1 MTEQKSSKHLISV
14 IIPVFNGE
22 RTVERVVR
30 SVLAN
35 RTDEIGI
42 ETIVVDDGSTDA
54 TPEILDRLARET
66 DIRLIRTENRGAAA
80 ARNAGLRTAKGAFI
94 GFVDSDDRIQP
105 DMYRKLLLALSEHDA
120 DLAGCGVIHETEY
133 GAIPEKGDGGTAVFE
148 GETIY
153 RAILGSQ
160 GMRGYL
166 WNKLFKRELIHTP
179 LDESLLQC
187 EDLLF
192 CAQNLESVRRAV
204 YLSEPLYRY
213 TRKADGEELSLKR
226 GLSLAGAQ
234 EKLLALYREKAP
246 GSAYIPERNLL
257 KTFLYLRAKAKQE
270 HERDEAVL
278 SRIRS
283 GIKTH
288 FCRVMREKDV
298 SVKTKGNI
306 VFTYLFPRASLRI
319 KRRILKKR
327 HQNGI
332 WES

>member
-1 MTEQKSSKHLISV
+1 MTGQEKTKLISV

-22 RTVERVVR
+22 RTVERAVR

-35 RTDEIGI
+35 RTDGIGI

-54 TPEILDRLARET
+54 TPKILDRLARET

-80 ARNAGLRTAKGAFI
+80 ARNAGLKTAKGEFV
-94 GFVDSDDRIQP
+94 GFVDSDDRIEP
-105 DMYRKLLLALSEHDA
+105 DMYRKLLTALSEHDA

-133 GAIPEKGDGGTAVFE
+133 GAVPEKGDGEATVLE

-160 GMRGYL
+160 GFRGYL
-166 WNKLFKRELIHTP
+166 WNKLFKRERIRMP

-192 CAQNLESVRRAV
+192 CAQNLEGVRRAV

-226 GLSLAGAQ
+226 GLSLADAQ

-246 GSAYIPERNLL
+246 GSAQIPERNLL
-257 KTFLYLRAKAKQE
+257 KTFLHLRAKAKQE
-270 HERDEAVL
+270 HERDETVL
-278 SRIRS
+278 SRIRN
-283 GIKTH
+283 GIKLH
-288 FCRVMREKDV
+288 FRRVMREKGM

-306 VFTYLFPRASLRI
+306 VLTCLFPRTSLRI
-319 KRRILKKR
+319 KQRILKKR

>member
-1 MTEQKSSKHLISV
+1 MTGQEKTKLISV

-22 RTVERVVR
+22 RTVERAVR

-35 RTDEIGI
+35 RTEGIAI

-54 TPEILDRLARET
+54 TPKILDRLARET

-80 ARNAGLRTAKGAFI
+80 ARNTGCAEAKGEYI
-94 GFVDSDDRIQP
+94 GFVDCDDRIEP
-105 DMYRKLLLALSEHDA
+105 DMYRKLLTALLEHDA
-120 DLAGCGVIHETEY
+120 DLAGCGVIHETVY
-133 GAIPEKGDGGTAVFE
+133 GAFPETGDGKATVFE

-153 RAILGSQ
+153 REIAGSH
-160 GMRGYL
+160 GLRGYL

-192 CAQNLESVRRAV
+192 CAQNLEGVRRAV
-204 YLSEPLYRY
+204 YLSEPLYHY
-213 TRKADGEELSLKR
+213 SRKADGAALSLKR
-226 GLSLAGAQ
+226 GLSLADAQ
-234 EKLLALYREKAP
+234 EKLLALYAEKAP
-246 GSAYIPERNLL
+246 ASAYVFEQNLL
-257 KTFLYLRAKAKQE
+257 KTFLHLRVKTKLNGQKDGAIPE
-270 HERDEAVL
+270 
-278 SRIRS
+278 RIRN
-283 GIKTH
+283 GIKAH

-306 VFTYLFPRASLRI
+306 VLTYLFPRTSLRI
-319 KRRILKKR
+319 KQRILKKR

>member
-1 MTEQKSSKHLISV
+1 MTGQEKTKLISV

-22 RTVERVVR
+22 RTVERAVR

-35 RTDEIGI
+35 RTEGIAI

-54 TPEILDRLARET
+54 TPKILDRLARET

-94 GFVDSDDRIQP
+94 GFVDCDDRIEP
-105 DMYRKLLLALSEHDA
+105 DMYRKLLSVLLKHDA

-133 GAIPEKGDGGTAVFE
+133 GAFPETGDGRATILE

-153 RAILGSQ
+153 RAILGSH
-160 GMRGYL
+160 GLRGYL

-192 CAQNLESVRRAV
+192 CAQNLEGVRRAV
-204 YLSEPLYRY
+204 YLSEPLYHY
-213 TRKADGEELSLKR
+213 SRKADGKELSLKR
-226 GLSLAGAQ
+226 GLSLADAQ
-234 EKLLALYREKAP
+234 EKLLAVYREKAP

-257 KTFLYLRAKAKQE
+257 KTFLHLRAKAKLT
-270 HERDEAVL
+270 HERDE
-278 SRIRS
+278 RILFGIRN
-283 GIKTH
+283 GIKAH
-288 FCRVMREKDV
+288 FRRVMREKDV

-306 VFTYLFPRASLRI
+306 VLTYLFPCISLRI
-319 KRRILKKR
+319 KQRVLKKR

>member
-1 MTEQKSSKHLISV
+1 MTGQEKTKLISV

-22 RTVERVVR
+22 RTVERAVR

-35 RTDEIGI
+35 RTDGIGI

-54 TPEILDRLARET
+54 TPKILDRLARET

-80 ARNAGLRTAKGAFI
+80 ARNAGLKTAKGEFV
-94 GFVDSDDRIQP
+94 GFVDSDDRIEP
-105 DMYRKLLLALSEHDA
+105 DMYRKLLTALSEHDA

-133 GAIPEKGDGGTAVFE
+133 GAVPEKGDGEAAVLE
-148 GETIY
+148 GKTIY

-160 GMRGYL
+160 GFRGYL
-166 WNKLFKRELIHTP
+166 WNKLFKRERIRTP

-192 CAQNLESVRRAV
+192 CAQNLEGVRRAV
-204 YLSEPLYRY
+204 YLSEPLYHY

-226 GLSLAGAQ
+226 GLSLADAQ

-246 GSAYIPERNLL
+246 GSAQIPERNLL
-257 KTFLYLRAKAKQE
+257 KTFLHLRAKAKQE
-270 HERDEAVL
+270 HERDKTVL
-278 SRIRS
+278 FRIRN
-283 GIKTH
+283 GIKLH
-288 FCRVMREKDV
+288 FRRVMREKGM

-306 VFTYLFPRASLRI
+306 VLTCLFPRTSLRI
-319 KRRILKKR
+319 KQRILKKR

>member
-1 MTEQKSSKHLISV
+1 MTGQEKTKLISV

-22 RTVERVVR
+22 RTVERAVR

-35 RTDEIGI
+35 RTEGIAI

-54 TPEILDRLARET
+54 TPKILDRLARET

-80 ARNAGLRTAKGAFI
+80 ARNTGCAEAKGEYI
-94 GFVDSDDRIQP
+94 GFVDCDDRIEP
-105 DMYRKLLLALSEHDA
+105 DMYRKLLTALLEHDA
-120 DLAGCGVIHETEY
+120 DLAGCGVIHESK
-133 GAIPEKGDGGTAVFE
+133 AMVFE

-153 RAILGSQ
+153 RESAGSH
-160 GMRGYL
+160 GLRGYL

-192 CAQNLESVRRAV
+192 CAQNLEGVRRAA

-213 TRKADGEELSLKR
+213 TRKADGEELSIKR
-226 GLSLAGAQ
+226 GLSLADAQ
-234 EKLLALYREKAP
+234 EKLLAVYREKAP

>member
-1 MTEQKSSKHLISV
+1 MTGQEKTKLISV

-22 RTVERVVR
+22 RTVERAVR

-54 TPEILDRLARET
+54 TPKILDRLARET

-80 ARNAGLRTAKGAFI
+80 ARNTGCAEAKGEYI
-94 GFVDSDDRIQP
+94 GFVDCDDRIEP
-105 DMYRKLLLALSEHDA
+105 DMYRKLLTALLEHDA
-120 DLAGCGVIHETEY
+120 DLAGCGVIHETVY
-133 GAIPEKGDGGTAVFE
+133 GAFPETGDGKAMVFE

-153 RAILGSQ
+153 REIAGSH
-160 GMRGYL
+160 GLRGYL

-192 CAQNLESVRRAV
+192 CAQNLEGVRRAA

-213 TRKADGEELSLKR
+213 TRKADGEELSIKR
-226 GLSLAGAQ
+226 GLSLADAQ
-234 EKLLALYREKAP
+234 EKLLAVYREKAP

-306 VFTYLFPRASLRI
+306 VLTYLFPCTSLRI
-319 KRRILKKR
+319 KQRILKKR

>member
-1 MTEQKSSKHLISV
+1 MANKKLIAVDIDGTIATDGNMPSAFTIETLRKINSLGHTVVLSSGRPYRNLEPIYREIGCTGPV
-14 IIPVFNGE
+14 ICFNGALVFHPIDPTFPKLE
-22 RTVERVVR
+22 FVFSGKDVR
-30 SVLAN
+30 EIFFASESFLQSFSCETESVLY
-35 RTDEIGI
+35 DYF
-42 ETIVVDDGSTDA
+42 DDGYIGSFF
-54 TPEILDRLARET
+54 PRE
-66 DIRLIRTENRGAAA
+66 G
-80 ARNAGLRTAKGAFI
+80 K
-94 GFVDSDDRIQP
+94 
-105 DMYRKLLLALSEHDA
+105 Y
-120 DLAGCGVIHETEY
+120 DLT
-133 GAIPEKGDGGTAVFE
+133 GDGKAMVFE

-153 RAILGSQ
+153 REIAGSH
-160 GMRGYL
+160 GLRGYL

-192 CAQNLESVRRAV
+192 CAQNLEGVRRAA

-213 TRKADGEELSLKR
+213 TRKADGEELSIKR
-226 GLSLAGAQ
+226 GLSLADAQ
-234 EKLLALYREKAP
+234 EKLLAVYREKAP

-306 VFTYLFPRASLRI
+306 VLTYLFPCTSLRI
-319 KRRILKKR
+319 KQRILKKR